1 MDKRSGSKS
10 TVLVVDDD
18 ATTRTLVRAS
28 LEQLNLAV
36 QEAANGEDALTSV
49 EQSPPDLVLLD
60 ISMPIMDGLE
70 TCRRIRKMKGNG
82 TIPIIMLT
90 GLADADS
97 AKQAAS
103 AGATD
108 YVTKPINWRLL
119 GQRVRHFLNVHGQ
132 PR

>member
-1 MDKRSGSKS
+1 MGKIARTQP

-28 LEQLNLAV
+28 LEQLDLSV
-36 QEAANGEDALTSV
+36 EEAANGEDALASID
-49 EQSPPDLVLLD
+49 QSPPDLVLLD

-70 TCRRIRKMKGNG
+70 TCRRIRKIKGNG
-82 TIPIIMLT
+82 SIPIIMLT

-97 AKQAAS
+97 AKRAAS

-119 GQRVRHFLNVHGQ
+119 GQRVRHFLNIHAR
-132 PR
+132 PK

>member
-1 MDKRSGSKS
+1 M
-10 TVLVVDDD
+10 VLVVDDD

-28 LEQLNLAV
+28 LEQLDLSV
-36 QEAANGEDALTSV
+36 EEAANGEDALASID
-49 EQSPPDLVLLD
+49 QSPPDLVLLD

-70 TCRRIRKMKGNG
+70 TCRRIRKMKGTG

-119 GQRVRHFLNVHGQ
+119 GQRVRHFVNVHAK